1 MANNKHV
8 DILLQGVKTWNS
20 WRKKYPKIKPDLSTF
35 SLRGADLRSV
45 NFSKTF
51 LENSD
56 LRDADFTGANFQD
69 AYLYNTDGRNAKFD
83 RANFTNAILQRA
95 LFQKAKLLGAKL
107 DRVVLYESSFE
118 KADLTGA
125 SLRGADL
132 KDAKFDEAIMKNV
145 NLNNANLD
153 GTFLTQCDL
162 STCTFKHASL
172 VNMKM
177 VNSNL
182 TGVNLAG
189 LTLAGASFWRANLT
203 NANLS
208 DTDCQMVEFAEAQL
222 VNANLSRSYCPTA
235 EFREANLTNADLRDS
250 DLANTSFLRSIVEG
264 ANFKGCYVYGMSA
277 WDLVGTPKSQK
288 DLIVTPPTEPIITV
302 DDLEVAQFVY
312 LVYNNKKI
320 RNFMNAFTE
329 KNVLILGRFTP
340 PERKEVLDGLRE
352 KLRTF
357 DFVPIVF
364 DFDAPDDKDYTE
376 TVQTLAGMSMF
387 VIVDVTNPKSTPLE
401 MEATVKQFKIPYL
414 PIIDTSADQRPFA
427 MMVDLQKSFHW
438 VLPTFAYRTKD
449 ELFNNL
455 KLVVIDRAIEKHNQL
470 RDQKAK
476 EGITMLTIDDFLRR
490 NRNKGKRKTKA
501 GVSAPKVTH

>member
-8 DILLQGVKTWNS
+8 EILLQGINVWNL
-20 WRKKYPKIKPDLSTF
+20 WRRKHPKIKPDLSTF

-45 NFSKTF
+45 DFSKTY

-56 LRDADFTGANFQD
+56 LRGATFTGANFQE
-69 AYLYNTDGRNAKFD
+69 AYLYTTDARNSIFD
-83 RANFTNAILQRA
+83 KVNLTKAILQRT
-95 LFQKAKLLGAKL
+95 LFQNAKLRNAKL
-107 DRVVLYESSFE
+107 DLALLYEANFE
-118 KADLTGA
+118 KADLTDA

-132 KDAKFDEAIMKNV
+132 TDAKFDEALLKRANF
-145 NLNNANLD
+145 NEANLD

-162 STCTFKHASL
+162 STCTFKNASM
-172 VNMKM
+172 VNIKM

-182 TGVNLAG
+182 TGVNLSG
-189 LTLAGASFWRANLT
+189 RTLAGASFWRANLT

-222 VNANLSRSYCPTA
+222 INANLSRSYFLTA
-235 EFREANLTNADLRDS
+235 EFREANLTNADLRGS
-250 DLANTSFLRSIVEG
+250 NLANTSFLRSIVEG
-264 ANFKGCYVYGMSA
+264 ANFKDCSVYGLSA

-288 DLIVTPPTEPIITV
+288 DLIVTPSTEPIITV

-340 PERKEVLDGLRE
+340 PERKAVLDGLRE
-352 KLRTF
+352 KLRAF
-357 DFVPIVF
+357 DLVPIVF
-364 DFDAPDDKDYTE
+364 DFDAPQDKDYTE

-401 MEATVKQFKIPYL
+401 MEATVKQFKIPYV

-427 MMVDLQKSFHW
+427 MMIDLQKSFHW
-438 VLPTFAYRTKD
+438 VLPTFAYKSKE

-455 KLVVIDRAIEKHNQL
+455 KIIVIDRALEKHNQL

-476 EGITMLTIDDFLRR
+476 EGIAMLTIDDLL
-490 NRNKGKRKTKA
+490 KPKRKSFKSRQR
-501 GVSAPKVTH
+501 SAR